1 MLVES
6 LRERLCLRQIGR
18 LGVTFPNGRLWLNNH
33 ISQIQNFFQEERE
46 SIISKFN
53 EAKEIIS
60 KERAESENL
69 RKKIR
74 QMQQ

>member
-1 MLVES
+1 MIRNFWCS
-6 LRERLCLRQIGR
+6 SKA
-18 LGVTFPNGRLWLNNH
+18 
-33 ISQIQNFFQEERE
+33 SQILFFFQEERE